1 MRSLCSI
8 FFALALLLTSCQ
20 REEIVRGTSELT
32 ISLPATRTSLGEKVG
47 VTYPVYWSE
56 GDKISANGV
65 ESSEALIDENNPS
78 RAQFSFLSVV
88 NYPLNILYPSGSKVT
103 FAAEQSYVEGTFAE
117 GSAPMCGYAASASE
131 PIQMR
136 HLAGVLRFAVKANSE
151 VLLDKIVI
159 TSERSIAGEFDVDI
173 PENDS
178 YREVQELS
186 DALTA
191 QVEIRVKKRSRAGEQ
206 GEVAIHFGSL
216 DELNGLLEK
225 LGLANG

>member
-1 MRSLCSI
+1 M
-8 FFALALLLTSCQ
+8 TSCQ
-20 REEIVRGTSELT
+20 SETVVRGTSELT

-78 RAQFSFLSVV
+78 RAQFSFPSVV

-117 GSAPMCGYAASASE
+117 GSAPMCGYVASADKA
-131 PIQMR
+131 ITMR
-136 HLAGVLRFAVKANSE
+136 HLAGVLRFALKANSE

-159 TSERSIAGEFDVDI
+159 TSERSIAGEFDVDCK
-173 PENDS
+173 S
-178 YREVQELS
+178 GT
-186 DALTA
+186 LT
-191 QVEIRVKKRSRAGEQ
+191 
-206 GEVAIHFGSL
+206 
-216 DELNGLLEK
+216 
-225 LGLANG
+225 